1 MIEVFVNGR
10 HPARLHLLPLA
21 VIAALF
27 ATGCSSDSTSPAP
40 TNGQEPPVVATA
52 PGLASVTYTGI
63 PYGPFGLWS
72 LNKLLYGPAPFTAS
86 HNYINA
92 DSLVLQINAA
102 RAKGHRLMTAMTGGA
117 TAKYVTNGNFD
128 LAKWKAVMNGY
139 NKSALKTAVAAA
151 VADGTIIGNS
161 MVDEP
166 ETKKWG
172 TTMTKPVID
181 QMAVYVK
188 TIFPTLPVGVDHG
201 PNGYTWRTAE
211 KYTKLDYVVYQYA
224 WWITKGNLTSWR
236 DGVLARASLDGV
248 KPAFS
253 INVING
259 GVQDKGDGVYD
270 CIGTGMAG
278 KGQRYPLCHMTTDQ
292 IKTWG
297 KTLTPLGCAMFLWWY
312 DTPWTSFFNDAGNQA
327 AFKELATL
335 AASKPK
341 PSCKKP

>member
-1 MIEVFVNGR
+1 M
-10 HPARLHLLPLA
+10 
-21 VIAALF
+21 
-27 ATGCSSDSTSPAP
+27 
-40 TNGQEPPVVATA
+40 VATT

-63 PYGPFGLWS
+63 PYGPFGLWT

-172 TTMTKPVID
+172 TTMTKPGLSAGGQAAKLKD
-181 QMAVYVK
+181 MQ
-188 TIFPTLPVGVDHG
+188 TTLQNTLRHHPVVLEQQAQRAQDVQL
-201 PNGYTWRTAE
+201 RIADRITAFAGSMQFA
-211 KYTKLDYVVYQYA
+211 Y
-224 WWITKGNLTSWR
+224 LTSWY
-236 DGVLARASLDGV
+236 S
-248 KPAFS
+248 PS
-253 INVING
+253 
-259 GVQDKGDGVYD
+259 
-270 CIGTGMAG
+270 
-278 KGQRYPLCHMTTDQ
+278 
-292 IKTWG
+292 
-297 KTLTPLGCAMFLWWY
+297 GCC
-312 DTPWTSFFNDAGNQA
+312 S
-327 AFKELATL
+327 
-335 AASKPK
+335 SS
-341 PSCKKP
+341 PSHGRR